1 MTEEEIKK
9 IVKMTVKELKR
20 EGMAKEIDDVMFEDM
35 SKRLYYHFNEG
46 YSEEV
51 ARVLERIKTDFYYSI
66 IPMYYGKR
74 MTHEAIA
81 EKLNVEVSTIT
92 RNKKRLCIDIYR
104 LLE

>member
-9 IVKMTVKELKR
+9 VVAMTVKAMKK
-20 EGMAKEIDDVMFEDM
+20 EGMTKEINEVMFEEM

-46 YSEEV
+46 YSEDI
-51 ARVLERIKTDFYYSI
+51 AKVLNEIKTDYYYSI

-81 EKLNVEVSTIT
+81 EKMNVEVSTIT
-92 RNKKRLCIDIYR
+92 RNKKRLCIEIYR
-104 LLE
+104 LLD